1 VSIAVQTPSNFAD
14 AESLWCSFV
23 STAMSGERS
32 EVGSDAISGDLL
44 GNRDSGSGSGS
55 SASHLLTPA
64 TFNTVSLELRCSSPS
79 VYEAGQAHLSAF
91 ALVDG
96 HLLNHGDW
104 IKFTFYDELV
114 VPALAPD
121 AGPMDGG
128 TRVVITGSGLASGF
142 GPLLCRFKRCS
153 GGRHI

>member
-1 VSIAVQTPSNFAD
+1 MSIAVQTPSNFAD